1 MINERRWQALH
12 LQVSG
17 HLQVV
22 DTESNLQWYLYNN
35 IIKKAVC
42 DRRSRLTG
50 AEMMV
55 MQLLSGWSTTR
66 DAPSR
71 PRDPSLGHCKRR
83 SNCSAEHPTSL
94 SLTPRRLL
102 PFCLAD
108 NLRPEPKTQIRNLI
122 DFRRRAIF
130 HGTKLLSGPRRRR
143 DFFERRNR
151 RLLGMPYRGPTFK
164 QNSGDGRID
173 GI

>member
-1 MINERRWQALH
+1 
-12 LQVSG
+12 
-17 HLQVV
+17 
-22 DTESNLQWYLYNN
+22 
-35 IIKKAVC
+35 VC

-83 SNCSAEHPTSL
+83 SNCSTEHPTSL

-151 RLLGMPYRGPTFK
+151 RLLGMAYRGPTFK